1 MRRQASRELD
11 DKANVAWD
19 QLPTLVMR
27 DSPKV
32 QARFTRLA
40 FIFAAV
46 VIIADYAALGWATEP
61 AREDA
66 SSQQAEKPRDSKHPF
81 SIEQAHELLSD
92 WQLESALEAGEAL
105 LAADPNNPEVW
116 YLAGRIEHARG
127 EHLAAL
133 ALVRAA
139 ADAGLAEAAQFLPM
153 VEHTAAYAAQ
163 FRTYETPHF
172 SIRYLNKDEIVATY
186 AAPVLE
192 AAYANIG
199 GDLELLPAERGE
211 KIAVEIYPDA
221 RGLSGATGL
230 SLREIETT
238 GTIAVCK
245 YHRLMVTS
253 PLATTN
259 GYSWGDTLAHEF
271 THLVISKKSRNTIP
285 IWMHEGIAKY
295 YESRWKGAAGLDL
308 GPYSEN
314 LLADATRSGK
324 FITFK
329 QMHPSMAKLPS
340 QKDAALAFAQVFT
353 VIEFLREKYGPK
365 AIAQVLEHAGQ
376 GLPLN
381 VALQASFG
389 LSMDGVENAWK
400 RYVRKRQFR
409 LVPGA
414 APERIQLAS
423 DEKQA
428 QQEKPLEQIANRDA
442 HGFSRLGELLQ
453 RDGRDHA
460 AIIEYEKAFA
470 IAGVKHITLVTRLAK
485 AYQAVGRERD
495 AVRVLEQALPAHP
508 EDADAHLVA
517 GRLELARGASKNARQ
532 HFEQVKL
539 QNPFNPEVHLAFAK
553 LFESEGK
560 ADEAA
565 RSKRFAELA
574 VKPRPTRTYELPPA
588 RAGAGALNIV
598 APRWGR
604 VRVDGAD
611 LATPAWNLALE
622 PGTHTITYK
631 RADGSTGES
640 SVSVSAGPAK
650 LVTLQ

>member
-1 MRRQASRELD
+1 MSRQVLAEGATSS
-11 DKANVAWD
+11 
-19 QLPTLVMR
+19 QLPTLIMR

-32 QARFTRLA
+32 QQRITRVALT
-40 FIFAAV
+40 FCAV

-61 AREDA
+61 STSSEPTLPPEYVEKVRE
-66 SSQQAEKPRDSKHPF
+66 PVHPVF
-81 SIEQAHELLSD
+81 SIDQTHELLSD

-116 YLAGRIEHARG
+116 FLAGRIQHARG
-127 EHLAAL
+127 EHLGAL

-139 ADAGLAEAAQFLPM
+139 ADAGVPEAVQFLPM

-172 SIRYLNKDEIVATY
+172 TIRYLNKDEIVAVY

-199 GDLELLPAERGE
+199 GDLEFLPAERGE
-211 KIAVEIYPDA
+211 RIAVEIYPDA

-245 YHRLMVTS
+245 YHRLMITS

-271 THLVISKKSRNTIP
+271 THLVISKKSHNTVP
-285 IWMHEGIAKY
+285 IWMHEGIAKF

-365 AIAQVLEHAGQ
+365 AIAQVLEHAGE

-389 LSMDGVENAWK
+389 LSMDGIETAWK
-400 RYVRKRQFR
+400 KYVKKRPFR

-423 DEKQA
+423 DEKSAQA
-428 QQEKPLEQIANRDA
+428 EKPLEQMANRDA
-442 HGFSRLGELLQ
+442 NGFSRLGELLQ
-453 RDGRDHA
+453 RGGRDHA

-470 IAGVKHITLVTRLAK
+470 ISGVKHITLVTRLAK
-485 AYQAVGRERD
+485 AYQAVGREKD

-508 EDADAHLVA
+508 EDSDAHLVA
-517 GRLELARGASKNARQ
+517 GRLQLAHGDLKGARG

-560 ADEAA
+560 VDEAA
-565 RSKRFAELA
+565 RSKRFAEIA
-574 VKPRPTRTYELPPA
+574 VKPRPTRTYELPPE

-598 APRWGR
+598 APGWTR
-604 VRVDGAD
+604 VRLDGAD
-611 LATPAWNLALE
+611 IATPAWHLAVE
-622 PGTHTITYK
+622 PGVHTITYT
-631 RADGSTGES
+631 RADGTPGDT
-640 SVSVSAGPAK
+640 SVSVAAGPAK
-650 LVTLQ
+650 LVALH